1 MPDQQASYR
10 RDGIFEKVQLRQTEI
25 KDVMVIIGWGFVWY
39 IRHVLL
45 VITSVILTIY
55 LADSINSTY

>member
-25 KDVMVIIGWGFVWY
+25 KDVMVIIG
-39 IRHVLL
+39 
-45 VITSVILTIY
+45 
-55 LADSINSTY
+55 